1 MDESKRLTS
10 PPSTQ
15 SLQMFSS
22 SPVLIR
28 RRSALKEIERLKEK
42 LRISEMEHEKDRS
55 ELKTKTLRV
64 RELEEKLN
72 KLENAD

>member
-1 MDESKRLTS
+1 M
-10 PPSTQ
+10 
-15 SLQMFSS
+15 
-22 SPVLIR
+22 LIR